1 MNNKYFNKTTKLLK
15 KIHPQLIRTHKVEFK
30 NFFGAVAGYVDG
42 HIFISCGRFGVA
54 LKLPSEILENLFNE
68 KGVKRLKYFPS
79 GHVKKEYA
87 VFPKR
92 ILENK
97 RWFKKFMDKSI
108 RYAMRGKNV

>member
-1 MNNKYFNKTTKLLK
+1 MNNKYLSKITRLLK
-15 KIHPQLIRTHKVEFK
+15 QAPQRLTRTHKIGLK
-30 NFFGAVAGYVDG
+30 NCFGAVAGYVDG
-42 HIFISCGRFGVA
+42 RIFISCGRFGVA

-68 KGVKRLKYFPS
+68 KGVKRFKYFPN

-97 RWFKKFMDKSI
+97 RRFQELMDKSI
-108 RYAMRGKNV
+108 RCAIRKVDV